1 MNNSSFR
8 TNTLPTK
15 LKVERSM
22 PKWVTEANDRIG
34 PKPPLPPP
42 STNGGGASSTFRP
55 PALPPKKNQP
65 EPDYEVIEFSG
76 QQYSN
81 EPTTI
86 AMRPKTPD
94 ARRPE
99 SAMKCTLCG
108 SNSPWVT
115 CDECAQQIFCASCD
129 DMFHKHPK
137 RKTHLRKAIEVKKG
151 TTPLIPPKALTPT
164 APVAPPRR
172 NKKGMPSPMP
182 LRRDQVIGST
192 ATTPS
197 VSPVPGSQ
205 QQQPAAWQDR
215 LGSLRRGLNL
225 GNRPL
230 PETPRTPSDGVSS
243 RSTTPNSKSVFDQ
256 IQKPPSITLEKIKT
270 KASATLDRM
279 ALLQQR
285 YRQHKQS
292 KPNEKI
298 ANGQREQNLPSDQ
311 WSNIS
316 SPSQFRSGS
325 MSSGINSFDYPDDT
339 PFHFNQQ
346 MSMGGMRGQGSS
358 ARNMSTSVFNLNQMS
373 QQRHHRDQQSPMWM
387 GGGSQMQ
394 QAQSMAQ
401 LNCINCHSH
410 GGWNQ
415 SHQHS
420 EDWPG
425 AANSNLNRSNMS
437 LNVTHGFYPNPHN
450 QHMMHAPPV
459 FMNMPG
465 MYPYPMGM
473 PVTAM
478 NPGMMGM
485 PSSGRSR
492 VQSRA
497 SSRVPS
503 PTHSRKSMQVRSK
516 KRNDF
521 SENELTDDEDSEND
535 DRRSLMSQRSGMANA
550 RRTRRLSSV
559 SQALE
564 QDEPRSL
571 RTKAMSSRDRRGPSM
586 PKSVQDDWTSS
597 RRPSIATSNA
607 NSNFNSYR
615 KVYSDSPISPDSEAS
630 EAPPTRALVQAKI
643 QEKMKES
650 SSKTK
655 SKPLV
660 LSDNEEPPQSPGPKS
675 PFETEEVEYQNGQ
688 DLKQS
693 EETTTPIANT
703 IAEDSSSLGPPPST
717 PEHEWECEFC
727 TFVNEPKT
735 KICSICC
742 KTPKQAPQKA
752 SQKQPTVTSASAK
765 VSTSTTTTT
774 TGVTNGIAKLK
785 ISQQTEDESE
795 DYTSAAKKKEMEP
808 IDDIWATLD
817 ENIQA
822 EAKKAKRNAETA
834 IEYKKAEKDQQNSTS
849 SSTTVVAKESKN
861 KVQKVST
868 GCGPSPPKEITREL
882 RSTATSPVPQ
892 TMATQTYDTVVPKR
906 IEENNLKTISTEMP
920 TSDFQNQ
927 SFTPPTRN
935 FSPKEMFMP
944 MMPTEP
950 TTSREA
956 ENMAL
961 MDRNM
966 RLYRDGPAERY
977 RSSTDIRSPDLSS
990 AVQAS
995 RTQIPDYISLQ
1006 KEAEHYKF
1014 TAEELHAALKN
1025 CGDTHPI
1032 VWLRDNWSKLI
1043 QTVQSL
1049 ATKYGQ
1055 ERIENVI
1062 GTISAIEAREAL
1074 RLHGGNVW
1082 QAISECVEQRQR
1094 KYLEI
1099 SAKGNYSREDIVTAL
1114 TAHHGN
1120 MDLALLDLSKTQLKP
1135 FLMRVWGSPGGVENE
1150 SVNFMQPQPLPP
1162 SVPKSEI
1169 SSPIHE
1175 FLAANAEQIAYTQDQ
1190 ASYRNTLSSMNS
1202 PLEIKED
1209 GFGCQS
1215 QANSNKNVLK
1225 DLEILIGNMEQVQAK
1240 QNSQNLRN
1248 MEDMLGNLLAKKPL
1262 EPELDSESERI
1273 FMKSP
1278 IYSNRNVANNSKA
1291 GDDVKNF
1298 VWQHIQDVA
1307 PNLVEQVERDLLEPS
1322 PPVLEVEE
1330 AERLVEPPPIDPDEF
1345 LMEEII
1351 RPNLKHS
1358 TKEEEP
1364 ENEMEDISAMEDF
1377 KPYEDRGLLRKQ
1389 TEEYELKSFKNAFR
1403 QVYKMTKAPES
1414 SSEEEISEEESNDE
1428 EDSQEEISSR
1438 GALIRSTIN
1447 KTADSEI
1454 KNSPTVHQS
1463 DSPAIQIK
1471 TEKVLSVYKE
1481 NKPLEEQNAEESPKN
1496 TTDANSV
1503 QNITI
1508 TNDLQSSSFEINEEM
1523 KKDKIVGYKGY
1534 TFRFGFNSSRRNR
1547 RARNRRSIKR
1557 EKKTTDSEVEENEP
1571 EESTYIEEQNALS
1584 ASAVLQN
1591 QDQTAQNEKF
1601 DVSTEQ
1607 PTEYTTLNKSELT
1620 SESITT
1626 EEIRN
1631 ATENLE
1637 GASLQNRSIQP
1648 GNNKEQQSPK
1658 KANRNVKKRSNIP
1671 SRSKTKQNTNSENTS
1686 QKIQQKK
1693 EDVEANISEAI
1704 QTEKSLPKTSETEN
1718 SQNKVDVIIN
1728 SPNISTSIPELE
1740 RSKSQ
1745 TPSLPTSA
1753 LKEINQSDEADTKP
1767 STSSPRKASQLKKPK
1782 ARITEKKMVTTK
1794 TDEHSSKPSNSSLT
1808 QISQEVSTTDSF
1820 KAIQSVQHENTNLH
1834 KSLESLNTK
1843 ITVKENTFNI
1853 PLTGE
1858 SNIPQQ
1864 SLFNEETVLP
1874 TTSKKKPTS
1883 KIPVKRTTSST
1894 SLKSIE
1900 SVSTS
1905 LTPTPT
1911 TESSFNFEGPQ
1922 SLSKD
1927 QKDLSTEDEE
1937 LFQDVQSSSSEEEED
1952 EPNFY
1957 NAIED
1962 ITQTP
1967 SIAPP
1972 IDNKSVSKEDDDNSD
1987 QELFSIGSEE
1997 PNTLST
2003 RDLMQSPTSEN
2014 EVLLILE
2021 NQSSIKSAQITPV
2034 SSNKSIDF
2042 KYSDP
2047 SKQNLSELVEDT
2059 QRLIKQM
2066 KEEINIDMAAFDS
2079 DNEEDYS
2086 DDYSYEEYEEEY
2098 EDEEEEEGEEEE
2110 EEDNSE
2116 QFDEEEGTEN
2126 EEEYSNADL
2135 EGSDDD
2141 EIHENE
2147 NLLEDVQEETVQE
2160 QIEIDDTEKENV
2172 FRSLAH
2178 ISTTEHAS
2186 LVVVNTSALNNET
2199 NQTDTD
2205 LNTVSVVSDGE
2216 LFGTGGLIDENDTSS
2231 PKQDIIG
2238 AATSSDPISENDFAI
2253 ELTNVE
2259 SDLID
2264 STIVNGLKLVQTEM
2278 EKVLQ
2283 SESQSSEAMEDNKPS
2298 TSKAVQITKE
2308 NKQVQH
2314 LKKTLQNKS
2323 QSQRNKSKIPSVTK
2337 NKLDNVIIDQKEET
2351 KSFQNA
2357 KGTDSSNDEASSN
2370 LENSSEYISEPLQ
2383 INTIALVPNAKTKE
2397 EQSITEEITSLLETK
2412 FIESYNELSKSQS
2425 NQNYP
2430 VTQTEILEINEPSS
2444 SRTSSELNI
2453 QEPKLPSVSKSP
2465 EPNVSEYDGEIKESI
2480 QIYEINNTSSS
2491 SSDKIIQQHTE
2502 NHEDLENTTQ
2512 LAESNEPSLS
2522 SSTDKRVIH
2531 NINEQLLQDNLE
2543 SNNQENNTED
2553 SIVLIPNE
2561 ASSSLVSALKG
2572 LLKNEEPTTSVTQVK
2587 DLISASSLTN
2597 QIFEAQP
2604 FLDSTDFQNGAKQI
2618 SVTPSTRKQEN
2629 ENVPGT
2635 SKDSIPRKSPPKKT
2649 VSKIP
2654 KPKVNSKPAPTPTR
2668 SKSFSAP
2675 SPIGVSSVRAIQQE
2689 LFNKQAQLAKP
2700 SVSGFQR
2707 PIPPKL
2713 VRKKSITD
2721 AISKFTQATSEHTVQ
2736 RSRTQPK
2743 IPKIPK
2749 KKYHETCFSDDDYQD
2764 SSSEEEEPQPVEVR
2778 LRKQSAPVFRTY
2790 ASIKELQLE
2799 QPEICAK
2806 RLIDEQ
2812 LVSNMAEAQIAAALV
2827 GMRFQQD
2834 VSIWAA
2840 KECCDLEQAIALL
2853 QQECELC
2860 MGSYPLNQIVSMLKC
2875 THKCCK
2881 ECAKNY
2887 FTIQITDRSINDC
2900 NCPFCKTP
2908 ELHDPNVLEDENLE
2922 YFSNLDI
2929 FIKNIVEPEVHEL
2942 FQRKLRDRTL
2952 MQDPNFKW
2960 CIQCSSGFFAR
2971 PKQKRLI
2978 CPDCGSVT
2986 CSQCRKTWEKQHEGL
3001 TCEKF
3006 QEWKDANDPEVQA
3019 KGVAEHLALN
3029 GIDCPKCRFKYSL
3042 ARGGCM
3048 HFTCT
3053 QCKFEFCYGCGR
3065 PFMMGAKCTVSPYCS
3080 KLGLHSHHPRSCLF
3094 YLRDKEPHTL
3104 QNLLLQNNVPFDVDP
3119 IVVEGAGGS
3128 KSSGGV
3134 SSKCPIPLQKET
3146 PKGLVDTV
3154 CNTDVQKD
3162 HAGLCRQHYVEYL
3175 ANKVSKASID
3185 PLPILDLTD
3194 CVQELRRRGLPL
3206 PERGPWDTDEI
3217 YRDMCSKVIKEKIPL

>member
-1006 KEAEHYKF
+1006 KAQTYHNDIFFDPYATSKRNEPARDPEIELFMMLKEAEHYKF

-1162 SVPKSEI
+1162 SVPKS
-1169 SSPIHE
+1169 
-1175 FLAANAEQIAYTQDQ
+1175 
-1190 ASYRNTLSSMNS
+1190 
-1202 PLEIKED
+1202 
-1209 GFGCQS
+1209 
-1215 QANSNKNVLK
+1215 
-1225 DLEILIGNMEQVQAK
+1225 
-1240 QNSQNLRN
+1240 
-1248 MEDMLGNLLAKKPL
+1248 
-1262 EPELDSESERI
+1262 
-1273 FMKSP
+1273 
-1278 IYSNRNVANNSKA
+1278 
-1291 GDDVKNF
+1291 
-1298 VWQHIQDVA
+1298 
-1307 PNLVEQVERDLLEPS
+1307 
-1322 PPVLEVEE
+1322 
-1330 AERLVEPPPIDPDEF
+1330 
-1345 LMEEII
+1345 
-1351 RPNLKHS
+1351 
-1358 TKEEEP
+1358 
-1364 ENEMEDISAMEDF
+1364 
-1377 KPYEDRGLLRKQ
+1377 
-1389 TEEYELKSFKNAFR
+1389 
-1403 QVYKMTKAPES
+1403 
-1414 SSEEEISEEESNDE
+1414 
-1428 EDSQEEISSR
+1428 
-1438 GALIRSTIN
+1438 
-1447 KTADSEI
+1447 
-1454 KNSPTVHQS
+1454 
-1463 DSPAIQIK
+1463 
-1471 TEKVLSVYKE
+1471 
-1481 NKPLEEQNAEESPKN
+1481 
-1496 TTDANSV
+1496 
-1503 QNITI
+1503 
-1508 TNDLQSSSFEINEEM
+1508 
-1523 KKDKIVGYKGY
+1523 
-1534 TFRFGFNSSRRNR
+1534 
-1547 RARNRRSIKR
+1547 
-1557 EKKTTDSEVEENEP
+1557 
-1571 EESTYIEEQNALS
+1571 
-1584 ASAVLQN
+1584 
-1591 QDQTAQNEKF
+1591 
-1601 DVSTEQ
+1601 
-1607 PTEYTTLNKSELT
+1607 
-1620 SESITT
+1620 
-1626 EEIRN
+1626 
-1631 ATENLE
+1631 
-1637 GASLQNRSIQP
+1637 
-1648 GNNKEQQSPK
+1648 
-1658 KANRNVKKRSNIP
+1658 
-1671 SRSKTKQNTNSENTS
+1671 
-1686 QKIQQKK
+1686 
-1693 EDVEANISEAI
+1693 
-1704 QTEKSLPKTSETEN
+1704 
-1718 SQNKVDVIIN
+1718 
-1728 SPNISTSIPELE
+1728 
-1740 RSKSQ
+1740 
-1745 TPSLPTSA
+1745 
-1753 LKEINQSDEADTKP
+1753 
-1767 STSSPRKASQLKKPK
+1767 
-1782 ARITEKKMVTTK
+1782 
-1794 TDEHSSKPSNSSLT
+1794 
-1808 QISQEVSTTDSF
+1808 
-1820 KAIQSVQHENTNLH
+1820 
-1834 KSLESLNTK
+1834 
-1843 ITVKENTFNI
+1843 
-1853 PLTGE
+1853 
-1858 SNIPQQ
+1858 
-1864 SLFNEETVLP
+1864 
-1874 TTSKKKPTS
+1874 
-1883 KIPVKRTTSST
+1883 
-1894 SLKSIE
+1894 
-1900 SVSTS
+1900 
-1905 LTPTPT
+1905 
-1911 TESSFNFEGPQ
+1911 
-1922 SLSKD
+1922 
-1927 QKDLSTEDEE
+1927 
-1937 LFQDVQSSSSEEEED
+1937 
-1952 EPNFY
+1952 
-1957 NAIED
+1957 
-1962 ITQTP
+1962 
-1967 SIAPP
+1967 
-1972 IDNKSVSKEDDDNSD
+1972 
-1987 QELFSIGSEE
+1987 
-1997 PNTLST
+1997 
-2003 RDLMQSPTSEN
+2003 
-2014 EVLLILE
+2014 
-2021 NQSSIKSAQITPV
+2021 
-2034 SSNKSIDF
+2034 
-2042 KYSDP
+2042 
-2047 SKQNLSELVEDT
+2047 
-2059 QRLIKQM
+2059 
-2066 KEEINIDMAAFDS
+2066 
-2079 DNEEDYS
+2079 
-2086 DDYSYEEYEEEY
+2086 
-2098 EDEEEEEGEEEE
+2098 
-2110 EEDNSE
+2110 
-2116 QFDEEEGTEN
+2116 
-2126 EEEYSNADL
+2126 
-2135 EGSDDD
+2135 
-2141 EIHENE
+2141 
-2147 NLLEDVQEETVQE
+2147 
-2160 QIEIDDTEKENV
+2160 
-2172 FRSLAH
+2172 
-2178 ISTTEHAS
+2178 
-2186 LVVVNTSALNNET
+2186 
-2199 NQTDTD
+2199 
-2205 LNTVSVVSDGE
+2205 VSDGE